1 MRSLVL
7 KDDFDYP
14 VADDGILILNNDPD
28 VDSFRMGMDI
38 CEALQTDDTIVE
50 FEITNNRPDCLS
62 VLGLAQ
68 EASATFD
75 IPMNYHVIYRIG
87 HLMIGFNL

>member
-1 MRSLVL
+1 MLLCGAWSY

-28 VDSFRMGMDI
+28 VDSFKMGMDI

-62 VLGLAQ
+62 VLGLHRRQAQ
-68 EASATFD
+68 RLIF
-75 IPMNYHVIYRIG
+75 
-87 HLMIGFNL
+87 L